1 MNKRVHNP
9 QLTLKVLLKN
19 KRMCCVCHSPDK
31 AVQLHHIDGNP
42 ANTVE
47 NNLAVLCLLHHDQA
61 TAGLVKGNVGLG
73 VKLSPTEVRMHKS
86 TWEKTVI
93 SELAPQQKTVSENK
107 RRQFF
112 RLFEFEVLRVK
123 NEIMST
129 SSKTVV
135 KERFRYLVEFAMEE
149 IKSGIY
155 FRKVLL
161 EAFQDI
167 AITMVGDEDV
177 SVPLVNAI
185 RNVNDHLVGP
195 EYVEID
201 SRDKA
206 VLVKSLA
213 ALETIGSYGVF
224 VTSRTT
230 LLRSACRAVV
240 ELADI
245 ASFYNLIDFQKRAKK
260 TLADLR
266 KECETMT
273 AKEKRA
279 YNIKDKIKLVDDAIR
294 SVSSSMLNCEK

>member
-1 MNKRVHNP
+1 
-9 QLTLKVLLKN
+9 
-19 KRMCCVCHSPDK
+19 
-31 AVQLHHIDGNP
+31 
-42 ANTVE
+42 
-47 NNLAVLCLLHHDQA
+47 
-61 TAGLVKGNVGLG
+61 
-73 VKLSPTEVRMHKS
+73 MHKS